1 MSRHGG
7 RAHPRGKGRGWTGP
21 SGHTRSS
28 ARSTPAHRTPR
39 GTRPGLTAHGRRL
52 RQHLWLRTEGLS
64 MHTALA
70 HAPRAQ
76 SPWLGL
82 RKQAVGHRGNS
93 RMHKRTVPDKV
104 LEALY

>member
-1 MSRHGG
+1 
-7 RAHPRGKGRGWTGP
+7 
-21 SGHTRSS
+21 
-28 ARSTPAHRTPR
+28 
-39 GTRPGLTAHGRRL
+39 
-52 RQHLWLRTEGLS
+52 